1 MPRQSP
7 FIVELSPA
15 ERAVLESTSRRYSA
29 PYRDVIRARIV
40 LLAAED
46 QENTEIARRLDTPV
60 QIVSKWRKRFFEE
73 RLAGLAERPRT
84 GRRPAFPPS
93 ARRRRQGDR
102 V

>member
-1 MPRQSP
+1 VPRTSP
-7 FIVELSPA
+7 FLIELSPA
-15 ERAVLESTSRRYSA
+15 ERAALESTSRRYTA
-29 PYRDVIRARIV
+29 PYRDVVRARIV
-40 LLAAED
+40 LLAAGA

-73 RLAGLAERPRT
+73 RVAGLAERARS

-102 V
+102 L

>member
-1 MPRQSP
+1 
-7 FIVELSPA
+7 
-15 ERAVLESTSRRYSA
+15 
-29 PYRDVIRARIV
+29 V
-40 LLAAED
+40 LLAAGA

-73 RLAGLAERPRT
+73 RVAGLAERARS

-102 V
+102 L

>member
-15 ERAVLESTSRRYSA
+15 ERAALESTSRRYSA
-29 PYRDVIRARIV
+29 PYRDVVRARIV
-40 LLAAED
+40 LLAAD
-46 QENTEIARRLDTPV
+46 CQENTEIARRLDTPV

-84 GRRPAFPPS
+84 GRRPGFPPS
-93 ARRRRQGDR
+93 ARGRRQGDR